1 MVLIRTLPMRMAISA
16 ALLLLTSLPASA
28 VSPDRGTSSKTQS
41 STQSN
46 ADQTLALIRNWV
58 VGRYDNSAQAEQD
71 LTNPS
76 VPDDKKHRL
85 MHQLFVPV
93 TVDVPAIPGYLV
105 FQQSSV
111 DGSEDPET
119 IVRAGLLQ
127 FFIDDAGQVRQRE
140 LNFKDLGPF
149 KNAHRDPERFR
160 QLTLDQFRF
169 DPGCDF
175 LLSLAPSAKE
185 VGGPMRPGACRF
197 FSKGLNKELT
207 ADDAVTIQP
216 DEYWFLGRFVDESGK
231 VMWGNASAQ
240 PVKMRRRPATTPE

>member
-1 MVLIRTLPMRMAISA
+1 
-16 ALLLLTSLPASA
+16 
-28 VSPDRGTSSKTQS
+28 
-41 STQSN
+41 
-46 ADQTLALIRNWV
+46 
-58 VGRYDNSAQAEQD
+58 
-71 LTNPS
+71 
-76 VPDDKKHRL
+76 
-85 MHQLFVPV
+85 
-93 TVDVPAIPGYLV
+93 
-105 FQQSSV
+105 V